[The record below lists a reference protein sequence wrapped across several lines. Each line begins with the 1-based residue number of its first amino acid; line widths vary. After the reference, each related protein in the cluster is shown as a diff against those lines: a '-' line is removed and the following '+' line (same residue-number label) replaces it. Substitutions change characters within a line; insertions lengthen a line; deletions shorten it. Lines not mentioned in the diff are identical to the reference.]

1 VEIIMGLIKVMEMVM
16 ETEIIKDRIMVIIMV
31 KILETEMEIKMV
43 LTMETITVIVM
54 EKIWGMIVE
63 M

>member
-1 VEIIMGLIKVMEMVM
+1 
-16 ETEIIKDRIMVIIMV
+16 MVIIMV

-43 LTMETITVIVM
+43 LTMETITVIIM
-54 EKIWGMIVE
+54 EEIWGMIME

>member
-1 VEIIMGLIKVMEMVM
+1 MEMVM
-16 ETEIIKDRIMVIIMV
+16 ETETIKDRIMVIIMV

-43 LTMETITVIVM
+43 LTMETITVIIM
-54 EKIWGMIVE
+54 EEIWGMIME

>member
-1 VEIIMGLIKVMEMVM
+1 MGLIKVMEMVM
-16 ETEIIKDRIMVIIMV
+16 ETETIKDRIMVIIMV

-43 LTMETITVIVM
+43 LTMETITVIIM
-54 EKIWGMIVE
+54 EEIWGMIME

>member
-1 VEIIMGLIKVMEMVM
+1 MGLIKVMEMVM

>member
-1 VEIIMGLIKVMEMVM
+1 MEIIMGVIKVMEMVM
-16 ETEIIKDRIMVIIMV
+16 ETETIKDRIMVIIMV

-43 LTMETITVIVM
+43 LTMETITVIIM
-54 EKIWGMIVE
+54 EEIWGMIME

>member
-1 VEIIMGLIKVMEMVM
+1 MGVIKVMEMVM
-16 ETEIIKDRIMVIIMV
+16 ETETIKDRIMVIIMV

-43 LTMETITVIVM
+43 LTMETITVIIM
-54 EKIWGMIVE
+54 EEIWGMIME